1 MRLTVWTLQ
10 TISSAAHLP
19 LQAVR
24 TRSNLQCLE
33 KRYEHSPACKSS
45 PPRPCCPQAV
55 RTRSNLQCLE
65 KWYDQLSPSMVERGE
80 WGPGDDRRLLRAL
93 YRR

>member
-33 KRYEHSPACKSS
+33 KRY
-45 PPRPCCPQAV
+45 
-55 RTRSNLQCLE
+55 
-65 KWYDQLSPSMVERGE
+65 DQLSPSMVERGE